1 MMDFTSQLLSLVLF
15 LANLP
20 KTLELIQLNDNTRQ
34 LNDNTSA
41 ELKMNLGLKTI
52 KIVLEKSYDG

>member
-1 MMDFTSQLLSLVLF
+1 MDFTSQLLSLVLF